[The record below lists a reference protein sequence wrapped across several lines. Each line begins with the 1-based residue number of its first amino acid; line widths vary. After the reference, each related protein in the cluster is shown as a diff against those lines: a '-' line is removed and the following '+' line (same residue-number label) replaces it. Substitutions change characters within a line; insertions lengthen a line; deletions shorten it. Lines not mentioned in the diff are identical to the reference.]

1 MAERT
6 LVVDHLKFSYEGLFS
21 APELYNLISSLFFEK
36 GWDWYEK
43 MNEEIITSILNV
55 GELYYALLKKNAE
68 AAEIWYEKLKQS
80 AVLINV
86 EIIKKAMKFRFEN
99 KSKKFSSIDC
109 VGYVL
114 AKERNLI
121 FLTGDEG
128 FKDMEN
134 VEFVKK

>member
-1 MAERT
+1 MR
-6 LVVDHLKFSYEGLFS
+6 Y
-21 APELYNLISSLFFEK
+21 FFDTYAIIEIIEENK
-36 GWDWYEK
+36 NYDRYK
-43 MNEEIITSILNV
+43 DEEIITSILNV

-99 KSKKFSSIDC
+99 KNKKFSSIDC

-128 FKDMEN
+128 FKEMEN